1 MTNENIIEEISEI
14 WNLTMA
20 ILTVA
25 ILCPWHTT
33 ISLTLV
39 YIAFFFGY
47 IRQCGRDFLKF
58 RIEANKRSEQLQEK
72 HSRVASRTLDYVF
85 HGERYAVDYAA
96 DRLSFAEELLGKTC
110 TLAAIGVLLT
120 TNDNPLIVTPLYHYL
135 SSLVDQF
142 DNTNQIII
150 RCTRLLKEY
159 DRILPILDEYETR

>member
-1 MTNENIIEEISEI
+1 MT
-14 WNLTMA
+14 

-39 YIAFFFGY
+39 YIAFFFRY
-47 IRQCGRDFLKF
+47 VRQWGRDFLKF

-72 HSRVASRTLDYVF
+72 HSRVASRTLDY
-85 HGERYAVDYAA
+85 YAVDYVA

-110 TLAAIGVLLT
+110 TLAAIGVLVT
-120 TNDNPLIVTPLYHYL
+120 TNDNPLIVTSLYHYL

-159 DRILPILDEYETR
+159 DLILPILDEYETRFEAP